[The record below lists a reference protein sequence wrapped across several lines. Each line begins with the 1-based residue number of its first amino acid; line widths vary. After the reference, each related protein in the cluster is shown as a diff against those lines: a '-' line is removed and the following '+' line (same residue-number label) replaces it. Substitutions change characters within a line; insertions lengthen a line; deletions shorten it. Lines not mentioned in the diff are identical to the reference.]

1 MSEKNYDFR
10 KRHWEYHKPGRR
22 DPARKAKKNEIL
34 ITEEWKIGCAGEKDS
49 IALIAVKDF
58 QDYLFTSMGLSLP
71 LTDAPGE
78 KVIWVEVNPKVKK
91 GFVIEVGK
99 NSVKVTAAEDKMT
112 FRGTIHMEDIM
123 NLEGAPVL
131 ELGKTVRKPLYESRI
146 VHSGTGLDYYPD
158 EELVGLLHAGYD
170 CIDLFLEGI
179 DRNHIGYCDFNDII
193 TRAARYGISSV
204 FHNYIRTYVHPDDPG
219 AQEVFDSVYGEICRR
234 YPGISCIGLGGESL
248 EFPSRDPR
256 TTGKPY
262 NQSVV
267 DGIPDTR
274 PSPGWFPCRDYPAYI
289 QCIERAVHKCNPNI
303 MVSFSTYNWGYAPLA
318 LRKSFLQNA
327 PKHVLLSVCFE
338 IFSQRKL
345 EGLHTPVMDYT
356 ISADEP
362 GYYFTSECAE
372 AHKHGIPI
380 TGNVNTAGIAWDF
393 GCVPLVPAPQ
403 KILKRDRFLREAW
416 KKWGVTRHYCTH
428 HYGWWNSVAADLGK
442 WTGWEGFEPD
452 YDELL
457 KKIAVRDYGKKA
469 APHILKAW
477 KLFSEGMSHYVASNE
492 DQYGPWRVGAAY
504 PFIFQPNISRT
515 MTSKEIKFPTAPH
528 AHFGW
533 KIVKTFYTPYENAE
547 QTPGFLRYPAE
558 LRSLEKMLG
567 FWNKAL
573 EEAKKAV
580 ECADPGKKDEAKRF
594 EALGHFIRNSIV
606 TVMNI
611 KKWWQ
616 LNMAMQ
622 NCATAEEAL
631 AYLDKIEALAYEEI
645 ENAKDTIPV
654 VEFDSRLGWEPSM
667 EYVCDKWHLE
677 WKIRQVTQGALRE
690 IAAYRK
696 MLLLHKTPDKK

>member
-1 MSEKNYDFR
+1 MSEQNYDFR
-10 KRHWEYHKPGRR
+10 KRHWEYHKPDRR
-22 DPARKAKKNEIL
+22 DPARKAKKNEIML
-34 ITEEWKIGCAGEKDS
+34 TADWKIGCKGEEDS

-58 QDYLFTSMGLSLP
+58 QDYLFTSMGISLP
-71 LTDAPGE
+71 LTTEDGE
-78 KVIWVEVNPKVKK
+78 KVLWVEVNKKVKK
-91 GFVIEVGK
+91 GFVIQVEKEHVTL
-99 NSVKVTAAEDKMT
+99 TAAEDKMT
-112 FRGTIHMEDIM
+112 FRGTIHIEDMM

-131 ELGKTVRKPLYESRI
+131 ETGKLVRKPMYDLKI

-158 EELVGLLHAGYD
+158 EELLGLLHAGYD

-179 DRNHIGYCDFNDII
+179 DRNHLGYCDFNEII
-193 TRAARYGISSV
+193 NRAARFGISTV

-219 AQEVFDSVYGEICRR
+219 AQQVFDSVYGEICRR
-234 YPGISCIGLGGESL
+234 YPKIAAISLCGESL
-248 EFPSRDPR
+248 EFPSRDPH
-256 TTGKPY
+256 TTGKPHRE
-262 NQSVV
+262 SII

-274 PSPGWFPCRDYPAYI
+274 PSPGWYPCEDYPAYI

-303 MVSFSTYNWGYAPLA
+303 IVSFSTYNWGYASDE
-318 LRKSFLQNA
+318 LRKGFLEHY
-327 PKHVLLSVCFE
+327 PKNVGLSVCFE

-362 GYYFTSECAE
+362 GFYFTSECAE
-372 AHKHGIPI
+372 AHKHGISI

-393 GCVPLVPAPQ
+393 GCIPLVPAPG
-403 KILKRDRFLREAW
+403 KLLKRNRALRTA
-416 KKWGVTRHYCTH
+416 KTKYGVVRHYCTH
-428 HYGWWNSVAADLGK
+428 HYGWWNSVAADLAK
-442 WTGWEGFEPD
+442 WSSWEGFEPD

-457 KKIAVRDYGKKA
+457 KKIAIRDYGKKA

-477 KLFSEGMSHYVASNE
+477 QLYSEAMDHYVASNE

-515 MTSKEIKFPTAPH
+515 MVNKEIKFPTAPH

-533 KIVKTFYTPYENAE
+533 KIIKTFYTPYENAE

-558 LRSLEKMLG
+558 LRSLARMLEL
-567 FWNKAL
+567 WNKAL
-573 EEAKKAV
+573 AACGKGIEN
-580 ECADPGKKDEAKRF
+580 ADPAKKDEAKRL
-594 EALGHFIRNSIV
+594 EALGHFIRNSIR
-606 TVMNI
+606 TVINI

-622 NCATAEEAL
+622 NSATAEEAEG
-631 AYLDKIEALAYEEI
+631 YLDKIEALAYEEM
-645 ENAKDTIPV
+645 ENVKDTIPA

-677 WKIRQVTQGALRE
+677 WKIRQITDGALSE
-690 IAAYRK
+690 IAAYRR
-696 MLLLHKTPDKK
+696 MLNLHKN